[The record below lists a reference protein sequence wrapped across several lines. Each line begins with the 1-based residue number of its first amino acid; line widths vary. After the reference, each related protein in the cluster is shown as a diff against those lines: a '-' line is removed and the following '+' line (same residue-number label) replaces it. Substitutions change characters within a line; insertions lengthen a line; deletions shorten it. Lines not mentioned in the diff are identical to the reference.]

1 MHIILVNPLS
11 NNGKTVNES
20 IKLQKKLKKKNITA
34 DIRSL
39 LEIKEVEK
47 FLDHY
52 HEEDYI
58 YIVGGDGTLHR
69 IANSIQGLEIRPK
82 VFLYRSGTGNDFYR
96 SLKQKGKLVDI
107 KKYLF
112 NLPKVKVNHNKAI
125 YFLNGVGV
133 GLDGMV
139 CYEVNRL
146 TKPKNR
152 FNYMRLAFKSFIKS
166 KKFEVDI
173 TIDGVNYNIPN
184 AWFISVMNA
193 PYFGGGM
200 KVAPKA
206 HRENKELEIIVVKK
220 APKIILTLIFP
231 TIYFG
236 WHTIFKSFVKFYKGN
251 DIKVTLKEGQY
262 MQVDGEDEYPVIE
275 YEVKK

>member
-1 MHIILVNPLS
+1 
-11 NNGKTVNES
+11 
-20 IKLQKKLKKKNITA
+20 
-34 DIRSL
+34 
-39 LEIKEVEK
+39 
-47 FLDHY
+47 
-52 HEEDYI
+52 
-58 YIVGGDGTLHR
+58 
-69 IANSIQGLEIRPK
+69 
-82 VFLYRSGTGNDFYR
+82 
-96 SLKQKGKLVDI
+96 
-107 KKYLF
+107 
-112 NLPKVKVNHNKAI
+112 
-125 YFLNGVGV
+125 
-133 GLDGMV
+133 
-139 CYEVNRL
+139 
-146 TKPKNR
+146 
-152 FNYMRLAFKSFIKS
+152 
-166 KKFEVDI
+166 VDI